1 MTKDEYYLEIAKAV
15 ASKSPCLNKRYG
27 AIIVKDDVIIATG
40 YNGPARGE
48 KHCEKCT
55 KTCTGKDY
63 DAYQVCPAIHAEQN
77 AIIAAS
83 REQML
88 GATMYLYG
96 IRMETG
102 EEFHATPCEIC
113 FRLLKN
119 SGIVKVVSI
128 DGACC
133 FRDTDGILRRI

>member
-1 MTKDEYYLEIAKAV
+1 MNKDEYYLKIAEAV
-15 ASKSPCLNKRYG
+15 ASKSPCLKKHYG
-27 AIIVKDDVIIATG
+27 AVIVKDDNIIATG

-48 KHCEKCT
+48 KHCLICT
-55 KTCTGKDY
+55 KASSSKDY
-63 DAYQVCPAIHAEQN
+63 DAYISCPAIHAEQN

-128 DGACC
+128 GGACC